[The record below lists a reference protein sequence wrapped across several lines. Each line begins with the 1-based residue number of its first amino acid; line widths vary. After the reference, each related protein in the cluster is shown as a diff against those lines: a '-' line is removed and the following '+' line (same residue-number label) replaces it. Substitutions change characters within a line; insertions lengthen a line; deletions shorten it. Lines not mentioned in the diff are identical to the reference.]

1 MGLEKNKVNRALG
14 LILIT
19 LIVGFAAIILLQIT
33 SVFLGPSKSA
43 CTKKVCLSKFLEG
56 PPAFNDENLRR
67 YITSNFFYKPPGG
80 GGGEGANFKENVGFN
95 NELEATKNYILEF
108 FKRKKNGAF
117 AVLGAGDGEF
127 QDLTIPLEKDFEWS
141 GLLVEPNP
149 ELFQRLKGKGRNVLL
164 SKNCVSPFAYPALTT
179 LGHPKIDIGDSEDK
193 KFNKLRATKIKQL
206 FEDDLDIVDLQI
218 QCIPL
223 ENLLYAAG
231 LEKNLDLLVL
241 DMNGSDLDVLINV
254 KLDILPDIQVSHP
267 LLPLHPSRHGSGSSK
282 WELNWIGRGKLF
294 FG

>member
-1 MGLEKNKVNRALG
+1 ALG

-33 SVFLGPSKSA
+33 S
-43 CTKKVCLSKFLEG
+43 
-56 PPAFNDENLRR
+56 
-67 YITSNFFYKPPGG
+67 PPGG

-149 ELFQRLKGKGRNVLL
+149 ELFERLKGKGRNTLL
-164 SKNCVSPFAYPALTT
+164 SKNCTT

-254 KLDILPDIQVSHP
+254 KLDILPDIQWFEQMGTQ
-267 LLPLHPSRHGSGSSK
+267 LDRT
-282 WELNWIGRGKLF
+282 WEVIFWTKILS
-294 FG
+294 